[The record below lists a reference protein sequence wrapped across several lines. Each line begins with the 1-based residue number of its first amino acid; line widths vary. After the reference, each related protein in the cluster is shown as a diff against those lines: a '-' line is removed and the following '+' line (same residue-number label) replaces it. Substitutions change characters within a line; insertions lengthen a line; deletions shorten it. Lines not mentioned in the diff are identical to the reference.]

1 MVGDL
6 CIRIGCLDH
15 RYLRTVFAAR
25 DVCHQASFTDD
36 ISACEYGYNFNRSSC
51 ATNKAAPHRQNPAKL
66 FRMYYFMFDPA
77 CDRYIHYICLSMV
90 SRHDSLFY
98 HRLVFLLYLDLSNSF
113 AVISLR

>member
-66 FRMYYFMFDPA
+66 FRMYYFMFDPIIFGSVQFFR
-77 CDRYIHYICLSMV
+77 CYIIALKRNKKDELSI
-90 SRHDSLFY
+90 LC
-98 HRLVFLLYLDLSNSF
+98 
-113 AVISLR
+113 